1 MNFLG
6 KGDPQITPR
15 IHLHPDGIASGT
27 YWMRQAILFDKLK
40 LTNNPF
46 DQNGHVSIYLQKFF
60 SFKLKNL

>member
-1 MNFLG
+1 MAYLNILNKSTLNS

-46 DQNGHVSIYLQKFF
+46 DQNGH
-60 SFKLKNL
+60 KNL